1 MHGFHVGPMI
11 CIDDWKN
18 REDIQ
23 FKLFAGWWIYCFF
36 GGGALQNSAN
46 GQNPPKRSKE
56 QMEVVDHLIFEV
68 RSATYILLGLEP
80 SPIPWVLS
88 LEGRN
93 EKPGVASQPSWK
105 ITV

>member
-1 MHGFHVGPMI
+1 MIGRIAKIFNSNCLLVGEFI
-11 CIDDWKN
+11 VV
-18 REDIQ
+18 
-23 FKLFAGWWIYCFF
+23 FF
-36 GGGALQNSAN
+36 LGGGALQNSAN

-93 EKPGVASQPSWK
+93 KKPGVASQPSWK

>member
-1 MHGFHVGPMI
+1 MIGRIAKIFNSNCLLVGEFI
-11 CIDDWKN
+11 V
-18 REDIQ
+18 
-23 FKLFAGWWIYCFF
+23 FF
-36 GGGALQNSAN
+36 WGGALQNSAN